1 MKFAANLYAFRAEDP
16 TLRSSICASIAAF
29 QEGYKFGQSRLVRV
43 GDWVIAQFNLC
54 DDENY
59 GSRDHVERDI
69 SDSPAKMF
77 IAEGYEELASQVGPS
92 RRFASWNDLVDFVV
106 EAPGKLNSL
115 PGDFAFIAFSPSGK
129 VLAVR
134 SCAGNMPIHLM
145 ESPNLVCISTRIAEI
160 VRFSS
165 GQVEIDPLVWAA
177 YASGCTVL
185 PDNRSFL
192 RFTSMVPS
200 GYSCLIEPR
209 TRAKFIKYF
218 DPVPLEWPLPT
229 KQVVIEHC
237 DTLKSILLTN
247 LRDGLSGNG
256 INLLALSGG
265 VDSSSIGALAV
276 QELGLSVASVSLLP
290 PPGAT
295 GESKER
301 YYVESLGKQ
310 VNFREQLTYGLDL
323 PALLD
328 LVKQVPDVGFPVP
341 HSVYCGIEVFLRD
354 LQGSGSEVRVIFGGE
369 HADEVCGSYVTLPD
383 WAMATKFRTLI
394 GELTRL
400 PMGPKD
406 LGRWLAWRIMW
417 LMNRPRIYMPKKLLG
432 IFAPEL
438 QEEYVEWRARHIGA
452 ASSQG
457 AWPFLSL
464 WRSQAGWVSM
474 GWEVGSSVGLRRV
487 LPFLSRQTLELVYSC
502 NPSELVGPGPKKLL
516 RGALE
521 GLVPAS
527 HLYRPDKG
535 SNIIPQHGK
544 IRWTARL
551 SENTASLISPS
562 WQDPPKQIG
571 YPEIFPLTLLE
582 RASRSLTNLAGNVQ

>member
-16 TLRSSICASIAAF
+16 TLRSSICASIAAS

-43 GDWVIAQFNLC
+43 GDWVVAQFNLC

-59 GSRDHVERDI
+59 GSRDHVERSI
-69 SDSPAKMF
+69 GAHTGEIF

-115 PGDFAFIAFSPSGK
+115 PGDFAFIAFSPSGQ

-192 RFTSMVPS
+192 RFTSMVPF

-209 TRAKFIKYF
+209 TKAKFIKYF
-218 DPVPLEWPLPT
+218 DPVPSEWPLST
-229 KQVVIEHC
+229 KAGAAEHC
-237 DTLKSILLTN
+237 DSLRNILLTN
-247 LRDGLSGNG
+247 LRDGLSADG

-265 VDSSSIGALAV
+265 VDSSCIGALAV

-290 PPGAT
+290 PPGAK

-383 WAMATKFRTLI
+383 WAMATRFRTLL

-417 LMNRPRIYMPKKLLG
+417 LMNRPRIYMPKKLLH

-438 QEEYVEWRARHIGA
+438 QEEYVEWRVRHIGA

-535 SNIIPQHGK
+535 SNIIPLHGK
-544 IRWTARL
+544 IPWTAPL